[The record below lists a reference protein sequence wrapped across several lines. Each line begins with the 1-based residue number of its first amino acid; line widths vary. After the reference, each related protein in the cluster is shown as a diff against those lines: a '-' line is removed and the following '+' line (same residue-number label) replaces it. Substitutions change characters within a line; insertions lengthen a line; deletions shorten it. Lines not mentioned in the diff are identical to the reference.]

1 MRRPTSKYRTPPVR
15 SRRELYI
22 NPVIKSAKDSR
33 SKDHSAA
40 NFDTSRGK
48 IRECVAVFSKQC
60 AAQLPGTVTTD
71 TTQEE
76 SLDFL
81 RQAKGI
87 IPDAFE
93 G

>member
-1 MRRPTSKYRTPPVR
+1 M
-15 SRRELYI
+15 
-22 NPVIKSAKDSR
+22 
-33 SKDHSAA
+33 

-48 IRECVAVFSKQC
+48 IRESVAVFAKQC

-76 SLDFL
+76 SLSFL

>member
-1 MRRPTSKYRTPPVR
+1 M
-15 SRRELYI
+15 
-22 NPVIKSAKDSR
+22 
-33 SKDHSAA
+33 

-48 IRECVAVFSKQC
+48 IRESVAVFSKQC

-76 SLDFL
+76 ALDFL
-81 RQAKGI
+81 GQAKGI
-87 IPDAFE
+87 IPDAFV